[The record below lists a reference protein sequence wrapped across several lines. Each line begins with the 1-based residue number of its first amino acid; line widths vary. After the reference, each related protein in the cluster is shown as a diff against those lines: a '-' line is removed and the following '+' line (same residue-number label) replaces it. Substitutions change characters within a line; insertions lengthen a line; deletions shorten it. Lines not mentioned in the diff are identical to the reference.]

1 MAKKDVVSKVKKSA
15 TKVAKKVGKA
25 ASKTVKKA
33 TKQVKKVAKSA
44 KETAVAIKCTGD
56 IELLLR
62 QHVGKP
68 CVACVKK
75 GDKVKVGTLI
85 ARPQG
90 LGANIHSSVDGVVS
104 KITDEAIFIKPSKE
118 LTTIGAKVPMT
129 VKAKKEDLLGRVTEA
144 GVVGMGG
151 AGFPTGVKLSTDLKG
166 GYILVNAA
174 ECEPVFVH
182 NMSQILKYPKEI
194 IKGIHYCMKISNA
207 SKAIIALKPRHVPQL
222 NALLNELKDIKD
234 IHIHI
239 LPYGPSG
246 EERAVVREC
255 LGILLPVTSLPSEA
269 GAHVINVETVLRVY
283 EAIEYGRP
291 VVSKTLTVAGKLK
304 NGRQPMVFMDLP
316 IGMKVRDVLEL
327 AGGIDGKYGEIIMG
341 GPFMGKPCKLD
352 DPITKTTGG
361 LIVTE
366 PFADF
371 KGAKTGLL
379 VCACSGTEDRLRDVA
394 AKQNMKVV
402 EVQFCKQ
409 ALDPKGNGM
418 RKCENPGNCPGQAIK
433 CMNIKKAGATD
444 ILIGNC
450 EDCSNTVMGSA
461 PGLGLTVHHQSD
473 NVFDTFGME
482 HLRKLKHSKYYEGL
496 IPEGCT
502 ASTGPNYKI
511 FKSNAV
517 VTEEGKD
524 NEVSA
529 DYSKPYIF
537 KEDTPDG
544 ELVISIQSGSD
555 ISVKYED

>member
-1 MAKKDVVSKVKKSA
+1 MAKKKVVSKAKKSA
-15 TKVAKKVGKA
+15 TKVAKKVTKA
-25 ASKTVKKA
+25 ASKTTKKTT
-33 TKQVKKVAKSA
+33 TKAK
-44 KETAVAIKCTGD
+44 KETAVAIKSSGD

-68 CVACVKK
+68 CVPCVKK
-75 GDKVKVGTLI
+75 GDKVTVGTLI

-104 KITDEAIFIKPSKE
+104 KITDEAIFIKTSKA
-118 LTTIGAKVPMT
+118 LTTIGHKVAKPVS
-129 VKAKKEDLLGRVTEA
+129 AKKEDLLGRVAEA

-151 AGFPTGVKLSTDLKG
+151 AGFPTATKLATDLKG

-194 IKGIHYCMKISNA
+194 IKGIRYCMKISNA
-207 SKAIIALKPRHVPQL
+207 SKAIIALKPRHIPQL
-222 NALLNELKDIKD
+222 NSLLAELKGVKD

-255 LGILLPVTSLPSEA
+255 LGVLLPVTSLPSEA

-291 VVSKTLTVAGKLK
+291 CVSKTLTVAGKLK

-316 IGMKVRDVLEL
+316 VGMKVKDVLEL

-366 PFADF
+366 PFKDF
-371 KGAKTGLL
+371 KGAKTGIL
-379 VCACSGTEDRLRDVA
+379 VCACGGNEERLRDVA

-409 ALDPKGNGM
+409 ALDPKGNGV

-444 ILIGNC
+444 ILVANC
-450 EDCSNTVMGSA
+450 EDCTNTVMGSA

-473 NVFDTFGME
+473 NVFETFGME
-482 HLRKLKHSKYYEGL
+482 PVRKLRHSKYYEGE

-511 FKSNAV
+511 FKTDTV
-517 VTEEGKD
+517 VSSDSAKA
-524 NEVSA
+524 SA
-529 DYSKPYIF
+529 DYSKPYVF

-544 ELVISIQSGSD
+544 ELVISIESGSD